1 VVAARVHDPGHARSP
16 GSVEDSGGAHDV
28 RCADLG
34 EWCLAGDAGEVYDR
48 VDVANGRFHRIGIP
62 DVGDDGILTGRN
74 VVGLLDIEEPQ
85 PPAEMGKTAPQISSD
100 PAGRAGDQDHAHGGQ
115 HPAKQAGALAVTAR
129 S

>member
-1 VVAARVHDPGHARSP
+1 M
-16 GSVEDSGGAHDV
+16 GADDV
-28 RCADLG
+28 RGADLG
-34 EWCLAGDAGEVYDR
+34 EWRLNGDAGEVYDS

-62 DVGDDGILTGRN
+62 DVGNDGLLAGRE
-74 VVGLLDIEEPQ
+74 VVGLSDIEESQ
-85 PPAEMGKTAPQISSD
+85 PPAEIRKAAPQIGSD